1 MSRILRRFGLCALG
15 ILASQSAGC
24 AGGESESADD
34 DIVTVLDNVV
44 RYPTSQTQSPITTA
58 MVKRWQ
64 DIAARA
70 PNRKGNVFSKIG
82 DSQTVSSAF
91 LHCFSKS
98 GVDYGGHS
106 DPITTTAGSQD
117 LPDTVK
123 FFLRTD
129 NGKLTFDR
137 ESLSAKV
144 GARTTWALGGPLT
157 SEVDTTN
164 ARFAVVLYGGNDIMD
179 APTGGITTYAK
190 NMFKIIDTLLGRGI
204 IPIMTTNVPKPI
216 RQSDIAS
223 FGAAGADPWVPRY
236 AAITRG
242 IAQARQVPLIDLE
255 TELRKVPGFGVGS
268 DNLHLFAVGG
278 GCKFTEEG
286 LEGGTNVRNLLTLAA
301 LHRTRLAF
309 QNKQGLDSAG
319 PALTGSGTKSKPYLV
334 NDLTFT
340 DFQSTLTAPE
350 ASSFGSYTCPGG
362 TKVGA
367 GKERVYKLALSEK
380 KRVRAAV
387 YSQGKADLDV
397 YVLRASDKKCLGR
410 NDKDVTLSLD
420 AGSYLVVVD
429 SEENKGGEYLLT
441 LNAER

>member
-1 MSRILRRFGLCALG
+1 MSSFLRYMGVVGLSALA
-15 ILASQSAGC
+15 LHSAGC
-24 AGGESESADD
+24 GAADSESAEDD
-34 DIVTVLDNVV
+34 VTVLDSVV
-44 RYPTSQTQSPITTA
+44 RYPTSRTQSPITTA

-70 PNRKGNVFSKIG
+70 PNRKDNVFSKIG

-91 LHCFSKS
+91 MHCFSKS
-98 GVDYGGHS
+98 GVDYADHEN
-106 DPITTTAGSQD
+106 PITTNAGPQD

-123 FFLRTD
+123 FFLRD
-129 NGKLTFDR
+129 DKGKLTFDR

-157 SEVDTTN
+157 NEVDATM

-179 APTGGITTYAK
+179 APTGGIATYAK
-190 NMFKIIDTLLGRGI
+190 NMFKIVDTLLARGV
-204 IPIMTTNVPKPI
+204 IPIMTTNVPKPL
-216 RQSDIAS
+216 RQSDISS

-268 DNLHLFAVGG
+268 DNLHLFAVSG
-278 GCKFTEEG
+278 GCKFTDDG
-286 LEGGTNVRNLLTLAA
+286 LEGGTNVRNLLTLQA
-301 LHRTRLAF
+301 LHRTRLAW

-319 PALTGSGTKSKPYLV
+319 APLTGLGTKATPYVV

-340 DFQSTLTAPE
+340 DFQSTTT
-350 ASSFGSYTCPGG
+350 SSEPSTFGNYACPGSAR
-362 TKVGA
+362 VGA
-367 GKERVYKLALSEK
+367 GKERVYKLALSDK

-397 YVLRASDKKCLGR
+397 YVLRESDKKCLGR
-410 NDKDVTLSLD
+410 NDKDVTLTLE
-420 AGSYLVVVD
+420 AGNYLVVVD
-429 SEENKGGEYLLT
+429 SEEAKGGEYLFT